1 MKRSVTSVTLAIAFL
16 CLGLGIVSYLGT
28 GSLRAAQA
36 KHDSNDCSLSNLKGS
51 YGYTLTG
58 FFSPSPGFNVPLGVV
73 GTATLSEDGRVANDD
88 TLVVNGVVTEN
99 RMYSGTVTLNSG
111 NPCTGKIA
119 YDNGLKDN
127 FVVVDGGEELQF
139 IQTAPQAPA
148 TSLQAVVTGA
158 AKRQPPSE
166 HD

>member
-1 MKRSVTSVTLAIAFL
+1 MKRSVTSVALAIAFL

-28 GSLRAAQA
+28 GSLPAAQA

-58 FFSPSPGFNVPLGVV
+58 FFSPSPGFNVPLAAV
-73 GTATLSEDGRVANDD
+73 GTATVGDDGSIVNND

-99 RMYSGTVTLNSG
+99 RMYSGTITLNSG
-111 NPCTGKIA
+111 NPCTGKIT
-119 YDNGLKDN
+119 YSNGLKDN
-127 FVVVDGGEELQF
+127 FVVVDDGEELQF

-148 TSLQAVVTGA
+148 TSLQSVVTGA
-158 AKRQPPSE
+158 AKRQSPSE